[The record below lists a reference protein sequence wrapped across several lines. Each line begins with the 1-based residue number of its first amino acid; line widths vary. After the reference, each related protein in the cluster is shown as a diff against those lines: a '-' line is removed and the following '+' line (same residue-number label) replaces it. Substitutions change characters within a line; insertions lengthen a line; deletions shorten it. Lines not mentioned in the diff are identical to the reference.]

1 MEIVKRLVEWTEILG
16 GLNLED
22 RNLNRIGA
30 QCTKAFA
37 EFAGLVRGAGDED
50 TTARKRRRS
59 HWLSP
64 LAD

>member
-1 MEIVKRLVEWTEILG
+1 
-16 GLNLED
+16 
-22 RNLNRIGA
+22 
-30 QCTKAFA
+30 
-37 EFAGLVRGAGDED
+37 LVRGAGDED